1 MKYVGDDSLRYFNGE
16 TPLAA
21 MQEQLGKKG
30 LIKDNKE
37 KYLADGVVKYGPWKI
52 VLPEHITSLAHRVR
66 IISIGLLAMV
76 AELAGKYEY
85 AQLHTFKSRS
95 FLSKQ

>member
-1 MKYVGDDSLRYFNGE
+1 VKYVGDDSLRYFNGE

-37 KYLADGVVKYGPWKI
+37 KYLADGVVKYG
-52 VLPEHITSLAHRVR
+52 L
-66 IISIGLLAMV
+66 
-76 AELAGKYEY
+76 
-85 AQLHTFKSRS
+85 
-95 FLSKQ
+95 